1 MLAALGWVTSETL
14 HTPLANLLG
23 AESLLQEGADSVAE
37 KVPRG
42 KKLTC
47 NNNMFGAESLLQEG
61 ADSLAE
67 MVPKEKITC

>member
-37 KVPRG
+37 KVP
-42 KKLTC
+42 
-47 NNNMFGAESLLQEG
+47 
-61 ADSLAE
+61 
-67 MVPKEKITC
+67 KEKNKKVIIICLAPEASCKRVQAL